1 MDEIKNPYQMDLIK
15 ANETKLYNQGAFW
28 AFNTAKYRAL
38 LSNDPT
44 VIKYWYRHEA
54 GKFFPDV
61 YNVAELQRSFYY
73 GDEFV
78 ENAEEFFGIIPMIC
92 ESIAKLVCGSGY
104 DFADNVPPEI
114 KNRLQPILDE
124 NEFDTEVLKS
134 SMIET
139 LGLGDAAWHVY
150 FDNAISWLPI
160 IELVPP
166 ERLALKKKGNRII
179 EYTVKQ
185 QVVLNDEPQPY
196 ELHTI
201 YSRRKKKV
209 KVDGATRYEDD
220 GILQRHRIFDGARFQ
235 DNNTELKKQ
244 VFEAYGVQEQA
255 VLPLVDFPIVYL
267 PNNLNNAQGATRCT
281 GARPYG
287 VVFGL
292 DSVSSAIDE
301 ILSNCVDTVRKS
313 FPYLLIDEQMIPSD
327 ITGDKDKSA
336 FSTRRHSF
344 LLPKNAKEAEKLLQQ
359 IQAKL
364 NTTEFVESLKFQ
376 INIALNRVGINAAT
390 LGLQLSGHVESE
402 ATQNA
407 KERNSIRTRNTF
419 AADYQ
424 RNLEKLFAVLLQY
437 EDYINGNTIATDE
450 QTGQTAV
457 VADEYHGIKAT
468 FRKYIVDTPEEVSK
482 VLADKVRANLMS
494 IFAAVREQHPEWD
507 DEAIYKETNLIY
519 AEKSGAA
526 MQIVDPTKPPEK
538 SAVITP
544 EQKGKENP
552 TEGAEK
558 GLQAT
563 DDDEDGEQ
571 ADDKKKG
578 EKSPKE

>member
-1 MDEIKNPYQMDLIK
+1 MDEIKNPYQMDLIR

-54 GKFFPDV
+54 GKFLPDV
-61 YNVAELQRSFYY
+61 YKMTELQRSFYY

-104 DFADNVPPEI
+104 DFDDSVPPEI

-134 SMIET
+134 SLIET

-150 FDNAISWLPI
+150 FDNDISSLPI

-166 ERLALKKKGNRII
+166 ERLALKKKGNRVV

-201 YSRRKKKV
+201 YTRRKKKV
-209 KVDGATRYEDD
+209 EVNGATRYEDD
-220 GILQRHRIFDGARFQ
+220 GILQRHRIFDGSHFQ
-235 DNNTELKKQ
+235 DNNTELKKLI
-244 VFEAYGVQEQA
+244 FTAYGIQERA

-292 DSVSSAIDE
+292 DSVSGAIDE

-364 NTTEFVESLKFQ
+364 NTTEFVESAKFQ
-376 INIALNRVGINAAT
+376 INIALNKVGINAAT

-407 KERNSIRTRNTF
+407 KERNSIRTRN
-419 AADYQ
+419 ALAKDYE
-424 RNLEKLFAVLLQY
+424 RNLEKLFSVLLQY
-437 EDYINGNTIATDE
+437 EDYINGNTIATD
-450 QTGQTAV
+450 QKTGETAV

-468 FRKYIVDTPEEVSK
+468 FRKYIVDTPEEVGE
-482 VLADKVRANLMS
+482 VLARKVQANIMS
-494 IFAAVREQHPEWD
+494 VFAAVREQHPEWD

-519 AEKSGAA
+519 AEKAGAV
-526 MQIVDPTKPPEK
+526 MQIVDPTKPPED
-538 SAVITP
+538 SVVLPP
-544 EQKGKENP
+544 EEKGKENP
-552 TEGAEK
+552 AEGAEK

-563 DDDEDGEQ
+563 DDTDDGQQ
-571 ADDKKKG
+571 ADDKQKG
-578 EKSPKE
+578 EKSPK